1 MFTDVTPDTVSMST
15 VVSADVG
22 PVTAPGDIVTSHGS
36 GTRGGGVFLRGQ
48 CSDLQLT
55 LGTPGCSLK

>member
-22 PVTAPGDIVTSHGS
+22 PVTAPGDIVSLVTAPAQEEEECVS
-36 GTRGGGVFLRGQ
+36 GVNVQICNSLSALRVA
-48 CSDLQLT
+48 L
-55 LGTPGCSLK
+55 